1 MLGVLPPVGPV
12 LLAAEEK
19 GGIELFGLT
28 FTPFALFMFALTLFF
43 LTGVYSF
50 LRQGLKGAAVVV
62 GVLAVLAFVAGLGR
76 M

>member
-1 MLGVLPPVGPV
+1 MPSAAAPV

-19 GGIELFGLT
+19 GGIELFGLV
-28 FTPFALFMFALTLFF
+28 FPPFALFMFALALFF

-62 GVLAVLAFVAGLGR
+62 GELAPLAVVAGVGR
-76 M
+76 MG